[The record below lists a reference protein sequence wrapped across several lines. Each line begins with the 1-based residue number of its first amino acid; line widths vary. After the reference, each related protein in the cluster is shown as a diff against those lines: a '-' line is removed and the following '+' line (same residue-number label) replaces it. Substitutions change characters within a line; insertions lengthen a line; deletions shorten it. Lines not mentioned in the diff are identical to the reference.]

1 MDGAIAMRKPDFF
14 IVGAQRSGTSAMR
27 DYLRKHPEIFI
38 PITRIGEHGFLARDG
53 PWPRVIRDEKMHL
66 SLFAD
71 AKDEKRVGEKS
82 TRYLVSRLAAAE
94 IKAFQ
99 PSASIIIMLRNPVDM
114 LYSWHSF
121 SLFVGLED
129 ISDFEAALAADED
142 RKRGMHIPKGRN
154 PKDALWFVYRERAR
168 YTEQVQRYFDT
179 FGRERVQVIIFDEF
193 VRDTAG
199 VYRDT
204 LKFLNVNPTFRP
216 VFQKVNANKSVR
228 SRVVA
233 RLLGNP
239 PEFLLLGASS
249 IVPFTALYG
258 LSRGLRSLNSKY
270 TPRPPMRP
278 ELRREL
284 QAKFR
289 PEIEQLSE
297 LLGIDLTHWCRPDSP
312 PTRK

>member
-1 MDGAIAMRKPDFF
+1 MRKPDFF

-27 DYLRKHPEIFI
+27 NYLRKHPEIFI
-38 PITRIGEHGFLARDG
+38 PTGIGEPGFLATDG
-53 PWPRVIRDEKMHL
+53 PWPRVIRDEKTYL

-114 LYSWHSF
+114 VYSWHSF
-121 SLFVGLED
+121 SLFIGLED
-129 ISDFEAALAADED
+129 ISDFEAALAADKD
-142 RKRGMHIPKGRN
+142 RRRGMHLPNGRN
-154 PKDALWFVYRERAR
+154 PKDARWFIYRERAR

-179 FGRERVQVIIFDEF
+179 FGRERVQVIIFDDF

-204 LKFLNVNPTFRP
+204 LKFLNVNPDFRP
-216 VFQKVNANKSVR
+216 VFQKVNANRRAR
-228 SRVVA
+228 SRLVA

-239 PEFLLLGASS
+239 PESLLRGMFR
-249 IVPFTALYG
+249 IVPTAMFRVLFYG
-258 LSRGLRSLNSKY
+258 LLYLNSDY

-284 QAKFR
+284 EAEFR
-289 PEIEQLSE
+289 PEVEQLSE
-297 LLGIDLTHWCRPDSP
+297 LLGRDLTHWCRPEGG
-312 PTRK
+312 

>member
-27 DYLRKHPEIFI
+27 DYLRKHPEIFT
-38 PITRIGEHGFLARDG
+38 PKIGEPGFFATDG
-53 PWPRVIRDEKMHL
+53 PWPRVIRDEKTYL

-82 TRYLVSRLAAAE
+82 TRYLVSRRAAAE

-114 LYSWHSF
+114 VYSLHSH
-121 SLFVGLED
+121 SLLFGRED
-129 ISDFEAALAADED
+129 ITDFEAALAADED
-142 RKRGMHIPKGRN
+142 RKRGMHLPKGGN
-154 PKDALWFVYRERAR
+154 PKDVRWFLYRERTR
-168 YTEQVQRYFDT
+168 YTKQVQRYFDT
-179 FGRERVQVIIFDEF
+179 FGRERVHVIIFDDF
-193 VRDTAG
+193 VRDTAS

-204 LKFLNVNPTFRP
+204 LKFLNVNPAFRP
-216 VFQKVNANKSVR
+216 VFQKVNANRRVR

-239 PEFLLLGASS
+239 PESFLLGSS
-249 IVPFTALYG
+249 RIVPFAEFNVLR
-258 LSRGLRSLNSKY
+258 RGLLSLNSEC
-270 TPRPPMRP
+270 TPRPLMRP

-284 QAKFR
+284 QAEFR

-297 LLGIDLTHWCRPDSP
+297 LLGSDLTHWCRPEAC
-312 PTRK
+312 